1 MVLYLILPG
10 PKCLVALIFWV
21 VEPISCPSP
30 RKQVLAYQNPMA
42 PRHHSII
49 VQFRLKWLKGMEP
62 NHVSNWRPIT
72 FPILW
77 KVRGFEDS
85 QKKIER
91 VTCPRRWRQSWAALP
106 VGISAFW
113 YGGNPQRWWLF
124 FPGKSW
130 KKMFHCQGESPE
142 GQCPETTT
150 TTTTTTTTIQQ
161 FNSPVGQAYVS
172 VFQPNKVPL
181 KSWLKAFSNDPYGS
195 PTWLTPRCVMPEGR
209 PEPCLTVRLRGIIVH
224 SDDDVD
230 DAGG

>member
-10 PKCLVALIFWV
+10 PKCLVALIFWD

-150 TTTTTTTTIQQ
+150 TTATTTTTIQQ
-161 FNSPVGQAYVS
+161 FNTSTIQQFNNSTAQLAKHMCQCFNQIKSHWNHGLRLSQMIPTGRPPDSHQGVSCLKGVRSPVWQWG
-172 VFQPNKVPL
+172 
-181 KSWLKAFSNDPYGS
+181 
-195 PTWLTPRCVMPEGR
+195 
-209 PEPCLTVRLRGIIVH
+209 
-224 SDDDVD
+224 
-230 DAGG
+230 

>member
-1 MVLYLILPG
+1 
-10 PKCLVALIFWV
+10 
-21 VEPISCPSP
+21 
-30 RKQVLAYQNPMA
+30 
-42 PRHHSII
+42 
-49 VQFRLKWLKGMEP
+49 
-62 NHVSNWRPIT
+62 
-72 FPILW
+72 
-77 KVRGFEDS
+77 
-85 QKKIER
+85 
-91 VTCPRRWRQSWAALP
+91 
-106 VGISAFW
+106 
-113 YGGNPQRWWLF
+113 
-124 FPGKSW
+124 
-130 KKMFHCQGESPE
+130 MFHCQGESPE
-142 GQCPETTT
+142 GQCPET